1 MANNL
6 LNFFKRL
13 FFNQRQEEDIDQ
25 KSQNLRLAMILKAS
39 KQRIWIY
46 DMARRHYFYLSDSGK
61 YEEVYN
67 LVEFSRL
74 FNRDDYEVLSQAL
87 VDVHDVALALAGV
100 AGDPARLSPDG
111 QMGQLAVQSHSLYSF
126 HISDFCFL

>member
-13 FFNQRQEEDIDQ
+13 FVNQRQEEDIDQ
-25 KSQNLRLAMILKAS
+25 KSQYLRLAMILKAS
-39 KQRIWIY
+39 KQRIWIF
-46 DMARRHYFYLSDSGK
+46 DMARRHYLYLSDSGK

-87 VDVHDVALALAGV
+87 VDVSEGKEESSVVRVRSNTPESERIYEINISV
-100 AGDPARLSPDG
+100 AGRDKRGNINFSG
-111 QMGQLAVQSHSLYSF
+111 RS
-126 HISDFCFL
+126 

>member
-46 DMARRHYFYLSDSGK
+46 DMARR
-61 YEEVYN
+61 
-67 LVEFSRL
+67 
-74 FNRDDYEVLSQAL
+74 
-87 VDVHDVALALAGV
+87 
-100 AGDPARLSPDG
+100 
-111 QMGQLAVQSHSLYSF
+111 
-126 HISDFCFL
+126 